1 MHPFAETAPEITT
14 ATVKQVAEIVKT
26 FKKRVDGQEFSAA
39 AYSILASK
47 DAAYLLIYL
56 EQEFVRKLPKQC
68 IFTTPSGHSRFHLR
82 FPRMYVRICSKFQP
96 QHTQLTF
103 HTCCV
108 KWWCARVAS
117 RMARR
122 LNHDAHPQKKRRT
135 KFKRTVVH
143 SKLRK

>member
-96 QHTQLTF
+96 HTTF
-103 HTCCV
+103 HTCV
-108 KWWCARVAS
+108 KWCAS
-117 RMARR
+117 RKHGE
-122 LNHDAHPQKKRRT
+122 NT
-135 KFKRTVVH
+135 KP
-143 SKLRK
+143 